1 LRLQAQFT
9 LEDDASYR
17 LAKQMEEEDQARIA
31 EFEALQRVEKENAPF
46 ECPICAETYPRGNL
60 VKIESCGQECAI
72 CRDCLLNHVKAQVE
86 QARWPIFCPTCP
98 STAPRRGGEY
108 L

>member
-98 STAPRRGGEY
+98 NTAPKRGGEY